1 LFKTVDLVEINQEFL
16 DQAPT
21 YIGGEANRVGKYI
34 CCGLQDLT
42 MEDNTY
48 DVIWVQW
55 VTGKS

>member
-1 LFKTVDLVEINQEFL
+1 VDLVEINQEFL
-16 DQAPT
+16 NQAPT